1 MLDEEDAFNM
11 ISGFI
16 GKYHNV
22 HTAVWVILNKG
33 LLKLNNITN

>member
-1 MLDEEDAFNM
+1 MLDQEDAFN
-11 ISGFI
+11 IVSGFI

-33 LLKLNNITN
+33 LTQVKPYC